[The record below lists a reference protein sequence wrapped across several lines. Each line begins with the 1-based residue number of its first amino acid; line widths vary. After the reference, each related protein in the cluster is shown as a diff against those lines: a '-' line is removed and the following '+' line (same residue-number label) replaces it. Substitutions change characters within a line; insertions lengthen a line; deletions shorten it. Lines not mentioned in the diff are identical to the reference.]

1 MVPRMCC
8 RYHLSHEAYREILAR
23 LGLRGATDVPTRY
36 NIAPGSAIP
45 AVRTRGR
52 PAQRETALLRWGL
65 VPAWSERDEPAT
77 RLVNA
82 RAETLAAKPS
92 FREAVRTRRCLVPA
106 AGFYEWQTVGSAKQ
120 PWYFRRRDGQPF
132 AFAGLWDTWTAP
144 DGCAVESCAIITTA
158 PNATMQPIHHR
169 MPLVL
174 GADALDAWLDPACA
188 EPADLEP
195 RLRPVADDALVA
207 ERVSPFV
214 SNVRHEG
221 PACLTPAADD
231 DARESGPQLAL
242 GFE

>member
-1 MVPRMCC
+1 
-8 RYHLSHEAYREILAR
+8 
-23 LGLRGATDVPTRY
+23 
-36 NIAPGSAIP
+36 
-45 AVRTRGR
+45 
-52 PAQRETALLRWGL
+52 LLRWGL

-106 AGFYEWQTVGSAKQ
+106 AGFYEWQTVGRIKQ

-144 DGCAVESCAIITTA
+144 DGSTVESCAIVTTA

-174 GADALDAWLDPACA
+174 GANALDAWLDPACA
-188 EPADLEP
+188 EPADLAP
-195 RLRPVADDALVA
+195 WLRPVADDALVA

-221 PACLTPAADD
+221 PACLEPAANIVAAHDPAA
-231 DARESGPQLAL
+231 ARESGPQLSL
-242 GFE
+242 DF